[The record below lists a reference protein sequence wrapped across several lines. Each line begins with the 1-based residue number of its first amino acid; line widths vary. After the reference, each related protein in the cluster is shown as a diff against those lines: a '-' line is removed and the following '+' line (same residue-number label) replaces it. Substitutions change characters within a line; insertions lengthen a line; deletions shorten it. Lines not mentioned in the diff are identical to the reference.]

1 MCEFAQKMCGIAHSA
16 QQTLLKDV
24 KNESFFHTKRRLFNK
39 KWRSCPKLFKKN
51 LEKVDDVL
59 LKTPSH
65 ILFCEGEL
73 FSRERAKATAFFYK
87 CWKHPSKNQIYLTC
101 SFPMAFPDF
110 FIDFKKSEKSA
121 SGIADFFKCK
131 YSA

>member
-1 MCEFAQKMCGIAHSA
+1 MKEKTILEGVKKCANSHKKMCGIAHSA
-16 QQTLLKDV
+16 QRTLLKDV

-65 ILFCEGEL
+65 ILFCEGEFIFCESGEYSVRL
-73 FSRERAKATAFFYK
+73 
-87 CWKHPSKNQIYLTC
+87 LTGIFI
-101 SFPMAFPDF
+101 SLLQTIIS
-110 FIDFKKSEKSA
+110 IDFLDRKPQ
-121 SGIADFFKCK
+121 
-131 YSA
+131 

>member
-1 MCEFAQKMCGIAHSA
+1 MKEKTILEGVKKCANSHKKMCGIAHSA
-16 QQTLLKDV
+16 QRTLLKDV

-65 ILFCEGEL
+65 
-73 FSRERAKATAFFYK
+73 
-87 CWKHPSKNQIYLTC
+87 
-101 SFPMAFPDF
+101 F
-110 FIDFKKSEKSA
+110 FILRRRIYFLQKRRVFRSA
-121 SGIADFFKCK
+121 INGNFYLLTTNYYF
-131 YSA
+131 YRLFR

>member
-1 MCEFAQKMCGIAHSA
+1 MKDENRGCEKVCDSARFLCDFAHSA
-16 QQTLLKDV
+16 QRVLLKDV

-65 ILFCEGEL
+65 ILFCEGEFIFCESGEYSVRL
-73 FSRERAKATAFFYK
+73 
-87 CWKHPSKNQIYLTC
+87 LTGIFI
-101 SFPMAFPDF
+101 SLLQTIIS
-110 FIDFKKSEKSA
+110 IDFLDRKPL
-121 SGIADFFKCK
+121 
-131 YSA
+131 